1 MCAASLRC
9 ATSINTRRLATAPMC
24 VFLVA
29 TLGPSPARAQ
39 KKKRGFP
46 LVRQAA
52 RTPRGLL
59 LIRTPLLLA
68 LFAPACCA
76 WPAIGAA
83 LPVTALFRWWLCA
96 ERHGRRRAA
105 DRNAANCNTRA
116 GRVDDAAGEPR
127 NRRREQDWREWPRP
141 LCEGHRERHRMRG
154 SRNAGERHSRRRGR
168 GGGCCCGAVRTSA
181 SAASESSS
189 SSAAPS
195 VGSKPPPPSPSPLP
209 SPSPASASAPA
220 SGDVAGTAGAGG
232 AAAAGGAGG
241 AVVLCGACRR
251 RRRHRRRRR
260 RAAADVARPS
270 TPRRHRRRATA
281 TWRNRHARA
290 FDVVIARDCAR
301 ARARTRVEQP
311 LPTRIVHRAPR
322 TDRCQRR
329 RGRRRHRAATVAPPP
344 PQPPRHR
351 RRTASARA
359 RDIIER
365 DDASR
370 DQPSA
375 PSDRPTH
382 AAGRAPHTAH
392 RNRRRRR
399 RGRRRRRAADVAPP
413 PPPSPRRPH
422 RTARARASDITRAR

>member
-1 MCAASLRC
+1 VRVPSRHPW
-9 ATSINTRRLATAPMC
+9 T
-24 VFLVA
+24 VA
-29 TLGPSPARAQ
+29 GARAE
-39 KKKRGFP
+39 KKRGFP

-127 NRRREQDWREWPRP
+127 NRRRVQDRREWPRP

-260 RAAADVARPS
+260 RAAADVARPPP
-270 TPRRHRRRATA
+270 PRRHRRRVAA
-281 TWRNRHARA
+281 TWRNRRARA

-301 ARARTRVEQP
+301 ARACTRVEQP
-311 LPTRIVHRAPR
+311 LPTRTAHRAP
-322 TDRCQRR
+322 TGAGAVAGAADIAPPPS
-329 RGRRRHRAATVAPPP
+329 RRHRRSRRATAAAP
-344 PQPPRHR
+344 R
-351 RRTASARA
+351 ARA
-359 RDIIER
+359 RVISSSAMMR
-365 DDASR
+365 RATNR
-370 DQPSA
+370 ARRATDQPT
-375 PSDRPTH
+375 P
-382 AAGRAPHTAH
+382 RAAH
-392 RNRRRRR
+392 RTPRTAT
-399 RGRRRRRAADVAPP
+399 GAGAVAGAADVAPP
-413 PPPSPRRPH
+413 TSRRRRRHHRAAVTAPRE
-422 RTARARASDITRAR
+422 RARVTSRARDDDASRTSASCE